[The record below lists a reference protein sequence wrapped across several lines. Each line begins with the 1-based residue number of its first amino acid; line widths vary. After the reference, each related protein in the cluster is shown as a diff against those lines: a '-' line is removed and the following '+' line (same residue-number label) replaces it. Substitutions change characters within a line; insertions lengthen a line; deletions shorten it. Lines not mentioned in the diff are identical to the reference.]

1 MKVSLA
7 TKPQERAAIIL
18 AGGEG
23 TRLRALTRKIAG
35 VEVPKQFCPV
45 IGQTTLLQQT
55 FERTSLS
62 VAPERIL
69 TVVTRAHEP
78 FYRHVLADYPE
89 KIWVVQPESRGTGAA
104 ILYGL
109 LRLCK
114 LRPNLA
120 VAVLPSD
127 HFVSDNSEFM
137 RRVDL
142 AFDAIR
148 DNPDAIVILGVR
160 PVSGE
165 TGYGWIEP
173 GERLGVLAGDLLRV
187 RRFWEKP
194 PAALAQD
201 LMLRGCLWNSFV
213 MVANRSGLLR
223 LYSTILPRV
232 FARFLRVLPELGT
245 RFEELEIERLY
256 WRLAPIDFSRDL
268 LARNPASLA
277 VLPIDGVQWSDLGEP
292 ERVMDV
298 LALLGKLDA
307 RSMESC
313 CGDPEPDEQ
322 ELPK

>member
-1 MKVSLA
+1 MGAAVMKISLR
-7 TKPQERAAIIL
+7 TRFQERAAIVL

-45 IGQTTLLQQT
+45 IGQTTLLEQT
-55 FERTSLS
+55 YERTLLS
-62 VAPERIL
+62 VMPERIL

-78 FYRHVLADYPE
+78 FYRRVLVDNPG
-89 KIWVVQPESRGTGAA
+89 KNLVVQPESRGTGAA
-104 ILYGL
+104 ILYAL

-127 HFVSDNSEFM
+127 HFVSDNAEFM
-137 RRVDL
+137 RQVDV

-148 DNPDAIVILGVR
+148 DDPEVIVILGIR
-160 PVSGE
+160 PESAE

-173 GERLGVLAGDLLRV
+173 GERLGVLPGDLFQV

-194 PAALAQD
+194 PAALAQE

-213 MVANRSGLLR
+213 MVASTSGLLR
-223 LYSTILPRV
+223 LYGAIFPHV
-232 FARFLRVLPELGT
+232 FAKFIRLLPALGT
-245 RFEELEIERLY
+245 RSEELEIERLY
-256 WRLAPIDFSRDL
+256 WHLAPMDFSRDL

-277 VLPIDGVQWSDLGEP
+277 LLPIDGVQWSDLGEP

-298 LALLGKLDA
+298 LAHLGKLA
-307 RSMESC
+307 AT
-313 CGDPEPDEQ
+313 G
-322 ELPK
+322 

>member
-1 MKVSLA
+1 MGDAVMKMSHT
-7 TKPQERAAIIL
+7 TKFQERAAIIL

-45 IGQTTLLQQT
+45 IGQTTLLEQT
-55 FERTSLS
+55 YERALLS
-62 VAPERIL
+62 VMPERIL

-78 FYRHVLADYPE
+78 FYRRVLVDKPG
-89 KIWVVQPESRGTGAA
+89 KNLVVQPESRGTGAA

-120 VAVLPSD
+120 VALLPSD
-127 HFVSDNSEFM
+127 HFVSDTREFM
-137 RRVDL
+137 RHVDV
-142 AFDAIR
+142 AFDAVR
-148 DNPDAIVILGVR
+148 DDPEIIVILGIR
-160 PVSGE
+160 PDSAE
-165 TGYGWIEP
+165 TGYGWIEA
-173 GERLGVLAGDLLRV
+173 GERLGVQSGNLTRV

-194 PAALAQD
+194 PAALAQE

-213 MVANRSGLLR
+213 MVANASGLLR
-223 LYSTILPRV
+223 LYSILFPRV
-232 FARFLRVLPELGT
+232 FAKFIHLLPALGT
-245 RFEELEIERLY
+245 RSEELEIERLY
-256 WRLAPIDFSRDL
+256 WRLTPMDFSKDL

-298 LALLGKLDA
+298 LAHFGKLA
-307 RSMESC
+307 ATA
-313 CGDPEPDEQ
+313 
-322 ELPK
+322 